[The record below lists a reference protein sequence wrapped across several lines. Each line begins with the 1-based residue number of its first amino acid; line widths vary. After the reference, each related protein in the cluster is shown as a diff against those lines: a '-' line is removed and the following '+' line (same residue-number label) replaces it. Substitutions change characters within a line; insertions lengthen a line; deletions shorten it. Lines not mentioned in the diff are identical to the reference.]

1 MNEYFEENKRSL
13 ILLAGMLFVLAL
25 VLYFILLRPLMADYK
40 KEQQAIVDLNN
51 EIQLLEAQITQFQET
66 SNDVNLEQLILE
78 NKIPRERELDEYIL
92 ALQQLELHTESKIES
107 IQFAY
112 DSSLEVDEVDS
123 SESGESSEVDT
134 DTEDETAEDDGQ
146 PETESSEEEST
157 EPTIDPTI
165 LNEKP
170 EELQVMTVKINAI
183 SPDFDELIELLKII
197 ESNERISIVT
207 SLQFSK
213 PTEQDLYFADDPSNV
228 IQFEAEL
235 TTFYYV
241 E

>member
-51 EIQLLEAQITQFQET
+51 EIQILEAQITQFQET